1 MNRELHATLVSSREL
16 ERQVMAI
23 AENPTLPPL
32 ERGRRIHKLT
42 AKFEG
47 RGLSLSEVW
56 VAAGRPEPLGFLYNQ
71 RADHAEWFD
80 AWVEVESVVLDGEER
95 GFSRAAQEAMVLKGV
110 KPFDVDFEAEELG
123 IIYRSNQPAPEE

>member
-1 MNRELHATLVSSREL
+1 MNRELHATLVSSRAL
-16 ERQVMAI
+16 ERQAMAI
-23 AENPTLPPL
+23 AENPKLPPL
-32 ERGRRIHKLT
+32 ERGRRIRALT

-47 RGLSLSEVW
+47 RGASLSEAW

-95 GFSRAAQEAMVLKGV
+95 GYTRAALEAMILKGA

-123 IIYRSNQPAPEE
+123 IIHRSNEPAPEE